1 VIPDQ
6 DILENRV
13 HAMRDLPWIISAL
26 IIIEM
31 TDEDLDNLDWAADR
45 DKYWTVLNA
54 IVSRIEREAA

>member
-13 HAMRDLPWIISAL
+13 QAMRDLPWLIPAL
-26 IIIEM
+26 VLVEF
-31 TDEDLDNLDWAADR
+31 TDEDLDNLDGAADT